1 MKQRITALLLA
12 LGLTVG
18 LAACGQK
25 APAPDETVSPSPD
38 ATETVSPSPDVTPDP
53 DPTEAAPTE
62 EPDVT
67 DLPDKGTP
75 PADPSQPASSAAP
88 SEAEQPSPTPT
99 STAKPTAKPTPTP
112 AAKPTAKPT
121 STPAPTAK
129 PTSAPVVDPTAQP
142 TPTPTAKPTPK
153 PTPEPAEPS
162 DTPSIAVPAA
172 SEVYAAVS
180 AVTGSGNLT
189 DMSEVMDQF
198 YNVSTGDL
206 EDFVFYMPAMNA
218 TIEEIFIG
226 RAKPGKVNAVKA
238 ACQSRLNGLK
248 EDGEFYPDTGVYLD
262 GAKLEV
268 SGDWV
273 ILAVCDKP
281 AEAVKAFKNAVK

>member
-75 PADPSQPASSAAP
+75 PPEATDPSCNTPVPATPSAG
-88 SEAEQPSPTPT
+88 TT
-99 STAKPTAKPTPTP
+99 VKPT
-112 AAKPTAKPT
+112 PTAKPT

-129 PTSAPVVDPTAQP
+129 PTSTPVVDPTAQP

-281 AEAVKAFKNAVK
+281 ADAVKAFKNAVK

>member
-1 MKQRITALLLA
+1 MMKQRITALLLA

-25 APAPDETVSPSPD
+25 APAPNESVSPSPD

-75 PADPSQPASSAAP
+75 PPEATDPSCNTPVPATPSAGTTVK
-88 SEAEQPSPTPT
+88 PT
-99 STAKPTAKPTPTP
+99 PTAKPTPTP
-112 AAKPTAKPT
+112 KPTAKPT

-129 PTSAPVVDPTAQP
+129 PTSTPVVDPTAQP

-281 AEAVKAFKNAVK
+281 ADAVKAFKNAVK

>member
-25 APAPDETVSPSPD
+25 TPVPDESVAPSPD
-38 ATETVSPSPDVTPDP
+38 ATEAVSPIPDVTPDP
-53 DPTEAAPTE
+53 DPTEGVSTQQ
-62 EPDVT
+62 PDVT
-67 DLPDKGTP
+67 ELPDKGTP
-75 PADPSQPASSAAP
+75 PPESTDPSCNTPVPA
-88 SEAEQPSPTPT
+88 TPE
-99 STAKPTAKPTPTP
+99 PTP
-112 AAKPTAKPT
+112 AE
-121 STPAPTAK
+121 TPAP
-129 PTSAPVVDPTAQP
+129 D
-142 TPTPTAKPTPK
+142 
-153 PTPEPAEPS
+153 PAEPS

-180 AVTGSGNLT
+180 AKTGSGNLS

-198 YNVSTGDL
+198 YNISTDDL

-226 RAKPGKVNAVKA
+226 RAKSGKVDAVKA
-238 ACQSRLNGLK
+238 ACQSRLDGLK
-248 EDGEFYPDTGVYLD
+248 EDGEFYPDTGIYLD

-281 AEAVKAFKNAVK
+281 ADAVKAFKDCVK

>member
-18 LAACGQK
+18 LVACGNKQ
-25 APAPDETVSPSPD
+25 PEQTPGPSPTQA
-38 ATETVSPSPDVTPDP
+38 ATQTPEG
-53 DPTEAAPTE
+53 TQ
-62 EPDVT
+62 EPDVPS
-67 DLPDKGTP
+67 LPDKGTP
-75 PADPSQPASSAAP
+75 PPEDPSQSPDILRP
-88 SEAEQPSPTPT
+88 GDPGYVDPDPTPAPDVTT
-99 STAKPTAKPTPTP
+99 SPQPTPTP
-112 AAKPTAKPT
+112 AA
-121 STPAPTAK
+121 
-129 PTSAPVVDPTAQP
+129 
-142 TPTPTAKPTPK
+142 
-153 PTPEPAEPS
+153 TPEPTPEPS

-198 YNVSTGDL
+198 YNISTGDL

-226 RAKPGKVNAVKA
+226 RAKSGKVDAVKA
-238 ACQSRLNGLK
+238 ACQSRLDGLK

-281 AEAVKAFKNAVK
+281 GDAVKAFQNAVK

>member
-18 LAACGQK
+18 LAACTGGQTQQT
-25 APAPDETVSPSPD
+25 PAPDPTQD
-38 ATETVSPSPDVTPDP
+38 AAVVDP
-53 DPTEAAPTE
+53 A
-62 EPDVT
+62 VT

-75 PADPSQPASSAAP
+75 PPEVTHHPDDHDP
-88 SEAEQPSPTPT
+88 EPTHHPDDHGPEPT
-99 STAKPTAKPTPTP
+99 HHPDDHHPEGPVDTPMPTPTP
-112 AAKPTAKPT
+112 AE
-121 STPAPTAK
+121 TPAP
-129 PTSAPVVDPTAQP
+129 D
-142 TPTPTAKPTPK
+142 
-153 PTPEPAEPS
+153 PAEPS
-162 DTPSIAVPAA
+162 DTPSIANSAA
-172 SEVYAAVS
+172 NVYAAVS
-180 AVTGSGNLT
+180 AVTGSGNLS

-198 YNVSTGDL
+198 YNISTDDL

-226 RAKPGKVNAVKA
+226 RAKSGKVDAVKA
-238 ACQSRLNGLK
+238 ACQSRLDGLK
-248 EDGEFYPDTGVYLD
+248 EDGEFYPDTGIYLD

-281 AEAVKAFKNAVK
+281 GDAVKAFKDAVK